1 MEYDYAVG
9 AGLPT
14 LAFLHKDPG
23 TIPANK
29 TDPTDEGK
37 AALVAFRAKN
47 ERARHA
53 KYWISSAELAGTVT
67 LGMAS
72 LMKIKPRVGWVR
84 ADLVPDG
91 EGRKDELL
99 RLRREIDSLNGELAV
114 ASNRAAPEGV
124 DDLAQGS
131 DTTNITVEFESPGIF
146 SLDVR
151 WDSLMRAVL
160 PQTFGGGAPPE
171 AVGAAV
177 ASLVQREGLE
187 MRLAGAEQPGGSA
200 PSFPEAITA
209 RCLIKWWR
217 WAWSRRTATPPT
229 CWLPGGLRRP
239 TGFNWDPACWRSGAR
254 IGERLEETRKACE
267 LAREGSS

>member
-1 MEYDYAVG
+1 LHTDWDGVVSGGADDDSWTHVKRFIAGSDYYVVIVGGRYGSKGPTGRSYPEMEYDYAVG

-177 ASLVQREGLE
+177 ASLVQREG
-187 MRLAGAEQPGGSA
+187 
-200 PSFPEAITA
+200 
-209 RCLIKWWR
+209 
-217 WAWSRRTATPPT
+217 
-229 CWLPGGLRRP
+229 
-239 TGFNWDPACWRSGAR
+239 
-254 IGERLEETRKACE
+254 
-267 LAREGSS
+267 

>member
-84 ADLVPDG
+84 ADLLPAG
-91 EGRKDELL
+91 GGMKDELL

-171 AVGAAV
+171 AVGAA
-177 ASLVQREGLE
+177 AENPKKSSYALKTRALALE
-187 MRLAGAEQPGGSA
+187 SKDSHALLQVKMAGGCTNSYIAGSGGQ
-200 PSFPEAITA
+200 E
-209 RCLIKWWR
+209 
-217 WAWSRRTATPPT
+217 
-229 CWLPGGLRRP
+229 
-239 TGFNWDPACWRSGAR
+239 
-254 IGERLEETRKACE
+254 
-267 LAREGSS
+267 